1 MNNIYIKEST
11 IIQAYNYLTTT
22 NLKYTNEFFH
32 FLLLKHAGLSQHEFI
47 QLTDPNVKEKISDAA
62 LKLSQL
68 FLNPA
73 IIQNKKSKYNF
84 MNPFSMNSWGKQTPS
99 ESIKSWAPDR
109 VINNVTGGGKQ
120 WKKILTDDGENPN
133 TIKLKHN
140 YLDFF
145 ENMTEKYPINSISIW
160 LVRFYEF
167 SNEVPLSTINNN
179 FYSHFNISDEEKTFF
194 FSNNSNISLEFSS
207 EPILPK
213 TIRHLIGNPTNQTEW
228 LKESIELEINTPVSH
243 LQSFDKFQNNFQSK
257 NNTVKSMQAYKKTL
271 SNADQIILMGPPG
284 TSKSFIANMLSNEFE
299 HTKRIQFHPQYS
311 YQDFITGKI
320 LEEGNLK
327 DKKGE
332 FLTFLDVALST
343 PSENFLLII
352 EEINRANVSQV
363 FGELIQ
369 LLDRGEKLSLSFN
382 GDSYNY
388 YLPSNLKIIGTMN
401 TTDRTVGRIDYAL
414 KRRFY
419 QIYFD
424 VDYNILIDKVS
435 VLDNSFSI
443 ADLLKKINSNL
454 LSALNNKEM
463 VIGHAIFLKTFVQQ
477 SETQKY
483 VWDTESFSD
492 LFNYVISPI
501 IEDYCNGNM
510 DLITTVLGE
519 KLLNQLNGDEFVQ
532 AIQEFL
538 TR

>member
-22 NLKYTNEFFH
+22 NLKYTKEFFH